1 MHWKN
6 SSRIFLGVIVDTYVT
21 DEQQAEKVKQWWS
34 DNGRYLIAGVV
45 MGLAI
50 LYGWNT
56 WKDYRVNQARNA
68 SETFATLEKAV
79 DSKEVKQAE
88 DAEWTLLEKYRS
100 TAYAAMGELE
110 IARLYVA
117 ENDLTK
123 AAEKLNWVIDHASLT
138 EVQEIATLRLAQ
150 VLVDDGKAEAALSLM
165 EQSLPASYV
174 SLREEVRGDAYRAL
188 GKVDAAREAYDR
200 ALLTAGGNAEYL
212 QLKRD
217 DLGLVEDPAPQG

>member
-1 MHWKN
+1 M
-6 SSRIFLGVIVDTYVT
+6 DTYVT

-68 SETFATLEKAV
+68 SEIFATLEKAV

-174 SLREEVRGDAYRAL
+174 SLREEVRGDAYRAQ

>member
-1 MHWKN
+1 M
-6 SSRIFLGVIVDTYVT
+6 DTYVT

-68 SETFATLEKAV
+68 SEIFATLEKAV

-138 EVQEIATLRLAQ
+138 EAQEIATLRLAQ

-174 SLREEVRGDAYRAL
+174 SLREEVRGDAYRAQ

>member
-1 MHWKN
+1 M
-6 SSRIFLGVIVDTYVT
+6 DTYVT

-68 SETFATLEKAV
+68 SEIFATLEKAV

-88 DAEWTLLEKYRS
+88 DAEWALLEKYRS

-174 SLREEVRGDAYRAL
+174 SLREEVRGDAYRAQ

>member
-1 MHWKN
+1 M
-6 SSRIFLGVIVDTYVT
+6 DTYVT

-68 SETFATLEKAV
+68 SEIFATLEKAV

-88 DAEWTLLEKYRS
+88 DAEWALLEKYSS

-138 EVQEIATLRLAQ
+138 EVQEIATLSLAQ